1 MVASLSDILSL
12 VRTAVLTE
20 KPRSATAFPCEIVRE
35 AFAKRERC
43 GNILQPVT
51 SVKRNRKSVKFNKLL
66 RLVGRKMVFKDFK
79 DKIRFLRTFKDRANF
94 FRNLRTSGR
103 PVNAQF

>member
-1 MVASLSDILSL
+1 MGLPCSRMTSSTTLKACMVASLSDILSL

-20 KPRSATAFPCEIVRE
+20 KLRSATAFPCEIVRE

-51 SVKRNRKSVKFNKLL
+51 SVTFDTLAALFYSSV
-66 RLVGRKMVFKDFK
+66 DFT
-79 DKIRFLRTFKDRANF
+79 DA
-94 FRNLRTSGR
+94 SH
-103 PVNAQF
+103 